1 VSSARFGRVVQ
12 RWWLFI
18 AAVTGATLAAAI
30 VWQLVG
36 PVGLRAEAELLLQLN
51 LPEDSQ
57 SLQFGVESSRALA
70 SGVVIEDLARLT
82 RGREL
87 LRLAHAEVIDAG
99 HTMDF
104 RAMFEAID
112 VYPLSRGLR
121 IELDWG
127 DGPAAQALIENIVT
141 LLIENQASYYPTLG
155 EIGTLRLIDKTNMPE
170 RPPRALAALDVIL
183 KSGVALILAIA
194 MALVADWRLNR
205 LHEADVPELI
215 DAPVIGRL
223 P

>member
-1 VSSARFGRVVQ
+1 M
-12 RWWLFI
+12 
-18 AAVTGATLAAAI
+18 
-30 VWQLVG
+30 
-36 PVGLRAEAELLLQLN
+36 GLRAEAELLLQLN

-127 DGPAAQALIENIVT
+127 DGPAAQALIET
-141 LLIENQASYYPTLG
+141 SSRYSSRTRLLTTQ
-155 EIGTLRLIDKTNMPE
+155 RLARSARCD
-170 RPPRALAALDVIL
+170 
-183 KSGVALILAIA
+183 
-194 MALVADWRLNR
+194 
-205 LHEADVPELI
+205 
-215 DAPVIGRL
+215 
-223 P
+223 

>member
-1 VSSARFGRVVQ
+1 M
-12 RWWLFI
+12 FI
-18 AAVTGATLAAAI
+18 AAVTVATIIAAI
-30 VWQLVG
+30 AWQLAG
-36 PVGLRAEAELLLQLN
+36 PVGLRAEAELLLSLN

-57 SLQFGVESSRALA
+57 RLQFGVESSRAQA
-70 SGVVIEDLARLT
+70 SRSVIEDLARLA

-104 RAMFEAID
+104 RAMFDTID
-112 VYPLSRGLR
+112 VYPLSGGLR
-121 IELDWG
+121 IELDWA
-127 DGPAAQALIENIVT
+127 DGPAAQALIDSIVT
-141 LLIENQASYYPTLG
+141 LLVVNQRSYYPTLD
-155 EIGTLRLIDKTNMPE
+155 EIGTLRLIDKTDAPV
-170 RPPRALAALDVIL
+170 RPPAALAALDVIL
-183 KSGVALILAIA
+183 KSSVALILAVA
-194 MALVADWRLNR
+194 VALIADWRLNR

>member
-1 VSSARFGRVVQ
+1 MQ
-12 RWWLFI
+12 RWWVFI
-18 AAVTGATLAAAI
+18 AAVTGATIIAAI

-36 PVGLRAEAELLLQLN
+36 PVGLRAEAELLLSLN

-57 SLQFGVESSRALA
+57 RLQFGVESSRAQA
-70 SGVVIEDLARLT
+70 SGIVIEDLARLT

-104 RAMFEAID
+104 RTMFETID

-121 IELDWG
+121 IELDWSNG
-127 DGPAAQALIENIVT
+127 AAGQALIDSMVR
-141 LLIENQASYYPTLG
+141 LLVEHQSVYYPTLG
-155 EIGTLRLIDKTNMPE
+155 EIGTLRLIDKTDVAE
-170 RPPRALAALDVIL
+170 RPPGALAALDVVL
-183 KSGVALILAIA
+183 KFGVALILAIGV
-194 MALVADWRLNR
+194 ALIADWRLNR
-205 LHEADVPELI
+205 LHASDVPDLI

>member
-1 VSSARFGRVVQ
+1 M
-12 RWWLFI
+12 FI
-18 AAVTGATLAAAI
+18 AAVTVATIIAAI
-30 VWQLVG
+30 AWQLAG
-36 PVGLRAEAELLLQLN
+36 PVGLRAEAELLLSLN

-57 SLQFGVESSRALA
+57 RLQFGVESSRAQA
-70 SGVVIEDLARLT
+70 SRSVIEDLARLA

-104 RAMFEAID
+104 RAMFDTID
-112 VYPLSRGLR
+112 VYPLSGGLR

-127 DGPAAQALIENIVT
+127 DGPAAQALIDSIVT
-141 LLIENQASYYPTLG
+141 LLVVNQRSYYPTLD
-155 EIGTLRLIDKTNMPE
+155 EIGTLRLIDKTDAPV
-170 RPPRALAALDVIL
+170 RPPAALAALDVIL
-183 KSGVALILAIA
+183 KSSVALILAVA
-194 MALVADWRLNR
+194 VALIADWRLNR